1 MQTASTAT
9 LALAGVLTLTVSAA
23 AQPSGEATP
32 PSPPAGSPAAPAQS
46 AAPAPAVAP
55 ESNTPSDLPAPPSDG
70 NTAPTTSAPT
80 ASAPASAQTDANTA
94 PTVSAPADTPAGE
107 LAPAPNAQEASKE
120 APVGAPDN
128 GPATDVPDPTDDAQS
143 LQAQGAGG
151 STGTLTPSGTATA
164 LAGTSSATLPRV
176 EVAQAPIP
184 DAIFAED
191 WWTHAR
197 PIFELHGAL
206 RTRAELFH
214 NYSLGRY
221 DLRSVALWPQPADA
235 YLGAQGTA
243 SGPRLCTGAEQD
255 TANSSSTDPSRLYA
269 CDNETQQTANI
280 RLRLNPEIHI
290 SDNVRIHAQV
300 DLFDNLTLGS
310 TPAGYRFASGENGQE
325 VVVRSG
331 YYPIGFYDD
340 TLVSPASSRNS
351 WTDSIAVK
359 RAWGEYSTPV
369 GELRFGRMPNHWGV
383 GMLYNS
389 GDRYDDD
396 YQSTIDRF
404 MFTTGIKPLD
414 LVVAGS
420 WDLPNEGALGSI
432 DMPGAQPYDIAELD
446 DVNQYSLV
454 IMRKK
459 SAELQQ
465 QMLTR
470 GDLVLNAGLYFTY
483 RDQTFAN
490 DQALPGDQG
499 GATPDADR
507 DELPNQYARRQA
519 TAYVPDLWVQVLYKK
534 FRLELEA
541 AAILGSVGSLEVGS
555 GNAQDFER
563 DNSYTLRQ
571 FGAVLELEQKLIEDR
586 LNLGFS
592 FGWASGDPDAYN
604 QGNGSTRPGNLVPT
618 SNEVQINDDTIST
631 FRFHPSYRVDLILN
645 RNILQRVQGTYFIRP
660 SASYDFMRDPE
671 GQRAGGA
678 IQAIWTRASEFVQT
692 PGHDA
697 DLGIELNASVYFQA
711 RDGVLNDNPDKM
723 GGFYSSLQ
731 FGVLFPLAGMG
742 YQPGELENLPRGAET
757 SSAINL
763 RLFLG
768 ILF

>member
-9 LALAGVLTLTVSAA
+9 LAMAGVLTFSVSAA
-23 AQPSGEATP
+23 AQPSAEA
-32 PSPPAGSPAAPAQS
+32 
-46 AAPAPAVAP
+46 
-55 ESNTPSDLPAPPSDG
+55 APPS
-70 NTAPTTSAPT
+70 TAAGSTPAPSTDVVPSGSASTPPAP
-80 ASAPASAQTDANTA
+80 ASAPASASAVA
-94 PTVSAPADTPAGE
+94 APAEPPPSTPAE
-107 LAPAPNAQEASKE
+107 AVPSPALEAPAPQPGAAPPKE
-120 APVGAPDN
+120 PAPSDI
-128 GPATDVPDPTDDAQS
+128 PDPSADAQS
-143 LQAQGAGG
+143 LEAQGVAGPNDPAAAA
-151 STGTLTPSGTATA
+151 TLAPVPVGA
-164 LAGTSSATLPRV
+164 SSAALPQA
-176 EVAQAPIP
+176 EVASAPIP
-184 DAIFAED
+184 DSIFAED

-197 PIFELHGAL
+197 PIVELHGAL
-206 RTRAELFH
+206 RARGELFH

-221 DLRSVALWPQPADA
+221 DLRSLALWPQPADA
-235 YLGAQGTA
+235 YLAARGTE

-255 TANSSSTDPSRLYA
+255 TANNSSTDPSRLFA
-269 CDNETQQTANI
+269 CDNETQQTANL

-310 TPAGYRFASGENGQE
+310 TPAGYRFASGSDGQE

-331 YYPIGFYDD
+331 YYPVGFYDD
-340 TLVSPASSRNS
+340 TTVAPDSSSNSLRN
-351 WTDSIAVK
+351 SIAVK

-369 GELRFGRMPNHWGV
+369 GELRFGRMPNHWGL

-414 LVVAGS
+414 LVIAGS
-420 WDLPNEGALGSI
+420 WDLPNEGALGAI

-465 QMLTR
+465 QMLSR

-490 DQALPGDQG
+490 DQALSGSQG
-499 GATPDADR
+499 GATPDANR

-519 TAYVPDLWVQVLYKK
+519 TAYVPDLWLQVLYKK

-555 GNAQDFER
+555 GNAADFEE
-563 DNSYTLRQ
+563 DNSYTLQQ

-604 QGNGSTRPGNLVPT
+604 QSNGSTRPGNLVPT
-618 SNEVQINDDTIST
+618 ANEVQVNDDTIST

-697 DLGIELNASVYFQA
+697 DLGIELDASVYFQA
-711 RDGVLNDNPDKM
+711 RDGVLNDNPEKM
-723 GGFYSSLQ
+723 GGFYSSIQ

-742 YQPGELENLPRGAET
+742 YQAGELENLPRGAET

-763 RLFLG
+763 RMFLG
-768 ILF
+768 IMF

>member
-9 LALAGVLTLTVSAA
+9 LALAGVLTFSVSAA
-23 AQPSGEATP
+23 AQPAEGAPS
-32 PSPPAGSPAAPAQS
+32 SPPAGSPTTPAQS
-46 AAPAPAVAP
+46 AAPNAEA
-55 ESNTPSDLPAPPSDG
+55 SPSDAP
-70 NTAPTTSAPT
+70 
-80 ASAPASAQTDANTA
+80 
-94 PTVSAPADTPAGE
+94 VADTPTESAARDAQ
-107 LAPAPNAQEASKE
+107 APAGADPSNGTASNNTVPDVE
-120 APVGAPDN
+120 APLQDPAPDAQGAVPGN
-128 GPATDVPDPTDDAQS
+128 TQNDVPDPTSDARA
-143 LQAQGAGG
+143 LQAQGAAGA
-151 STGTLTPSGTATA
+151 SGTLPPTGPTPA
-164 LAGTSSATLPRV
+164 LAGTNSATLPRA
-176 EVAQAPIP
+176 EVASAPIP
-184 DAIFAED
+184 DSIFAED
-191 WWTHAR
+191 WWTNAR
-197 PIFELHGAL
+197 PIIELHGAL

-235 YLGAQGTA
+235 YLAARGTE
-243 SGPRLCTGAEQD
+243 SGPRLCTGDEQD
-255 TANSSSTDPSRLYA
+255 TVNSSSTDASRLYA
-269 CDNETQQTANI
+269 CDNETQATANL

-310 TPAGYRFASGENGQE
+310 TPAGYRFFSGENGQE
-325 VVVRSG
+325 VAVRSG
-331 YYPIGFYDD
+331 YYPVGFYDD
-340 TLVSPASSRNS
+340 TTVGPDSSRNS
-351 WTDSIAVK
+351 WSNSIVVK

-369 GELRFGRMPNHWGV
+369 GELRFGRMPNHWGL

-414 LVVAGS
+414 LVIAGS

-432 DMPGAQPYDIAELD
+432 DLPGAQPYDIAEMD
-446 DVNQYSLV
+446 DINQYSLV

-470 GDLVLNAGLYFTY
+470 GDVVLNAGLYFTY

-490 DQALPGDQG
+490 DQALPGSQG
-499 GATPDADR
+499 GVTPDANR

-519 TAYVPDLWVQVLYKK
+519 TAYIPDLWLQVLYKK

-541 AAILGSVGSLEVGS
+541 AAILGSIGSLEVGS
-555 GNAQDFER
+555 GNAADFEE
-563 DNSYTLRQ
+563 DNSYKLRQ
-571 FGAVLELEQKLIEDR
+571 FGAVLELEQKLVEDR
-586 LNLGFS
+586 LTLNFS
-592 FGWASGDPDAYN
+592 FGWASGDPDANN
-604 QGNGSTRPGNLVPT
+604 QVGGSMRPGNLVPT
-618 SNEVQINDDTIST
+618 ANEVQINDDTLST

-660 SASYDFMRDPE
+660 AASYDFMRDPE

-697 DLGIELNASVYFQA
+697 DLGIELDASLYFQA